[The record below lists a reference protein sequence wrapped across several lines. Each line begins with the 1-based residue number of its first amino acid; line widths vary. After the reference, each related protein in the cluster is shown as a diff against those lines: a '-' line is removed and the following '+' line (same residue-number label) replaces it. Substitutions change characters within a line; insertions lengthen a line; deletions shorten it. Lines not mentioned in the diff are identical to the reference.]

1 MDNKKIT
8 GRDHIK
14 ETVIDYLTQIHLFD
28 ELIGD
33 ELKVAATHMN
43 YLEMKKGQYLFKEG
57 DNGDYVCFVVE
68 GEIDVIKQSA
78 SEKKVK
84 IATLPKGSTLGEMS
98 IIDHTPRSASARAGE
113 DTTLILFSQKGF
125 NKILDEHPKIGI
137 KILKGISRLLSL
149 NMRRTSSLL
158 ADYMLP
164 VEKPG
169 DKKAGAKKL

>member
-1 MDNKKIT
+1 MKTRNIT

-28 ELIGD
+28 ELVGD
-33 ELKVAATHMN
+33 ELSIVATHMN

-57 DNGDYVCFVVE
+57 DRGDYVCFVVE
-68 GEIDVIKQSA
+68 GGIDVIKQSA
-78 SEKKVK
+78 SEKRVK

-98 IIDHTPRSASARAGE
+98 IIDHTPRSASARATV
-113 DTTLILFSQKGF
+113 DTTLILFSQNGF

-158 ADYMLP
+158 ADYML
-164 VEKPG
+164 
-169 DKKAGAKKL
+169 

>member
-1 MDNKKIT
+1 MINKNIT
-8 GRDHIK
+8 SRDKIK
-14 ETVIDYLTQIHLFD
+14 ERVIDYLTQIHLFD
-28 ELIGD
+28 ELVAD
-33 ELKVAATHMN
+33 ELTITATHMN

-57 DNGDYVCFVVE
+57 DKGDYVCFVVE
-68 GEIDVIKQSA
+68 GEIEVIKQSA

-84 IATLPKGSTLGEMS
+84 IATLPKGSTLGEMA
-98 IIDHTPRSASARAGE
+98 IIDHTPRSAAARAGS

-149 NMRRTSSLL
+149 NMRKTSSLL

-164 VEKPG
+164 PEKPE
-169 DKKAGAKKL
+169 DKKAGAKKS